1 MADESMASS
10 LSCHARSIQSSALL
24 AFAIYTLLLIPNC
37 RSPAGRSFA
46 LRRRPV
52 SGVLQGRR
60 RRSGGRGG
68 QDTAEPEGGDVRGGQ
83 DGADLEA
90 GGGGPERAGSAG
102 AASAGGRAGAA
113 RGEEEVGARKKGLAF
128 EKSGVGDAYE
138 KIEAHVVSP
147 IVS

>member
-1 MADESMASS
+1 MASS
-10 LSCHARSIQSSALL
+10 ISCHARSIQSSALL

-60 RRSGGRGG
+60 RSSGGRGG
-68 QDTAEPEGGDVRGGQ
+68 QDTADPEGGDVRGGQ

-90 GGGGPERAGSAG
+90 GGGGPERAGRG
-102 AASAGGRAGAA
+102 QEAASAGGRAGAA
-113 RGEEEVGARKKGLAF
+113 RGEEFGARKKGTGGKGSRF
-128 EKSGVGDAYE
+128 
-138 KIEAHVVSP
+138 
-147 IVS
+147 

>member
-1 MADESMASS
+1 M
-10 LSCHARSIQSSALL
+10 
-24 AFAIYTLLLIPNC
+24 
-37 RSPAGRSFA
+37 
-46 LRRRPV
+46 RRRT
-52 SGVLQGRR
+52 
-60 RRSGGRGG
+60 SGGRGG
-68 QDTAEPEGGDVRGGQ
+68 QDTADPEGDDVRGGQ
-83 DGADLEA
+83 DGTDLEA

-113 RGEEEVGARKKGLAF
+113 RGEEVGARKKGLAF